1 MAHNFGAEIRKVL
14 DERGMTISE
23 FARRIN
29 KSRENVYDI
38 FRRKSLDTELLSVIS
53 QVLEF
58 DFLGKSRERERKAGK
73 VDVAHES
80 KAPYGSTEHEIMLM
94 REELFIL
101 RKEIVDLRK
110 RVVELEGVKKA
121 RKK

>member
-1 MAHNFGAEIRKVL
+1 MAYNFGAEIKKVL
-14 DERGMTISE
+14 REKGMTVTE
-23 FARRIN
+23 FAKRIN
-29 KSRENVYDI
+29 KSRENAYSI
-38 FRRKSLDTELLSVIS
+38 FGRKSLDTELLSTIS
-53 QVLEF
+53 QALNY
-58 DFLGKSRERERKAGK
+58 DFLSRSRERKTTRPEI
-73 VDVAHES
+73 AHES

-110 RVVELEGVKKA
+110 RVVELEGVKKT

>member
-1 MAHNFGAEIRKVL
+1 MAYNFGAEIRKVV
-14 DERGMTISE
+14 DERGITISE

-29 KSRENVYDI
+29 KSRENAYDI

-53 QVLEF
+53 QVLDY
-58 DFLGKSRERERKAGK
+58 DFLGKSRERKYSRI
-73 VDVAHES
+73 DQAHES
-80 KAPYGSTEHEIMLM
+80 KAPYGSSEQEIMLM

-110 RVVELEGVKKA
+110 RIVELESVKRT